1 MRYIKKRQNHET
13 EINNRELTAENLSTS
28 LDENLESMD
37 RLLDRCSDAVLKR
50 FNFSKN
56 PVVNAAILYF
66 DGLTDR
72 NEIELN
78 ILKPLMLELEKLSNE
93 YLTSYKAGDIFSA
106 IKDRILSMADVKE
119 IQTFGE
125 VCHHISSG
133 DTVLIIDGF
142 DTALAT
148 STRSWQTR
156 AIDTPEN
163 EVVIYGPKEG
173 FTETLRFNTAL
184 LEDALSLLISRLSP

>member
-1 MRYIKKRQNHET
+1 MRYIKKRQNSSEP
-13 EINNRELTAENLSTS
+13 EISNRELTAENLSTS

-106 IKDRILSMADVKE
+106 IKDRILSMADV
-119 IQTFGE
+119 
-125 VCHHISSG
+125 
-133 DTVLIIDGF
+133 
-142 DTALAT
+142 
-148 STRSWQTR
+148 
-156 AIDTPEN
+156 
-163 EVVIYGPKEG
+163 
-173 FTETLRFNTAL
+173 
-184 LEDALSLLISRLSP
+184 